1 MLARRSLLVLP
12 AAWPLFAF
20 QSRPA
25 VQAVDHLIV
34 GTRDLDA
41 GIDWLSQ
48 KLGVKPAAG
57 GVHPGRGTW
66 NALLALGGRQYL
78 ELIAPDPKQSKG
90 GEDVV
95 AQLNALQTPQLIG
108 WAASVAGI
116 DALAQKLRQSMPGV
130 TAVAN
135 GSRRRGDGK
144 LLEWKS
150 LQVSR
155 QRFSVVPF
163 FIEWG
168 AGSEH
173 PSGDSPKGCTLQSLS
188 FRHPKPAEFQA
199 LLAKM
204 DLDASV
210 TRGDHAAISAVLRTP
225 KGTVTL

>member
-1 MLARRSLLVLP
+1 MTRRMLLAIAASSPLVS
-12 AAWPLFAF
+12 F

-25 VQAVDHLIV
+25 VHAVDHLIV

-48 KLGVKPAAG
+48 KLGVKPANG

-108 WAASVAGI
+108 WAASVSGI
-116 DALAQKLRQSMPGV
+116 AALAERLRQSMPDV
-130 TAVAN
+130 AALAN

-168 AGSEH
+168 PGSEH
-173 PSGDSPKGCTLQSLS
+173 PSGDSPKGCTLQSVS
-188 FRHPKPAEFQA
+188 FRHPKPDEFRT

-204 DLDASV
+204 GLDGSV
-210 TRGDHAAISAVLRTP
+210 ARGEHAAISAMLRTP
-225 KGTVTL
+225 KGPVTL

>member
-1 MLARRSLLVLP
+1 MTRRLLLLSPAVLA
-12 AAWPLFAF
+12 AF
-20 QSRPA
+20 QLRPA

-41 GIDWLSQ
+41 GIEWLSR
-48 KLGVKPAAG
+48 KLGVRPASG

-95 AQLNALQTPQLIG
+95 AQLSALDTPRLIG

-116 DALAQKLRQSMPGV
+116 DALAQRLRPSVPDV
-130 TAVAN
+130 AAVAD

-144 LLEWKS
+144 LLAWKS

-168 AGSEH
+168 SGSEH
-173 PSGDSPKGCTLQSLS
+173 PSGDSPKGCTLQSVS
-188 FRHPKPAEFQA
+188 FRHPQPEEFRA

-204 DLDASV
+204 GLDAAV
-210 TRGDHAAISAVLRTP
+210 TRGDQSSLSAVLRTP

>member
-1 MLARRSLLVLP
+1 MLSRRLFLLTPSAL
-12 AAWPLFAF
+12 AAL
-20 QSRPA
+20 QSRP
-25 VQAVDHLIV
+25 VTQAVDHLIV

-41 GIDWLSQ
+41 GMAWLSQ
-48 KLGVKPAAG
+48 KLGVKPANG

-95 AQLNALQTPQLIG
+95 AQLTALDTPQLIG
-108 WAASVAGI
+108 WAASVQGI
-116 DALAQKLRQSMPGV
+116 DALAQRLRQSVPD
-130 TAVAN
+130 VADVSA

-144 LLEWKS
+144 LLAWKS

-168 AGSEH
+168 DGSEH
-173 PSGDSPKGCTLQSLS
+173 PSGDSPKGCTLQSVS
-188 FRHPKPAEFQA
+188 FRHPKPDQFRS

-204 DLDASV
+204 GLDATV
-210 TRGDHAAISAVLRTP
+210 TRGDRAALSAVLRTP
-225 KGTVTL
+225 KGAITL